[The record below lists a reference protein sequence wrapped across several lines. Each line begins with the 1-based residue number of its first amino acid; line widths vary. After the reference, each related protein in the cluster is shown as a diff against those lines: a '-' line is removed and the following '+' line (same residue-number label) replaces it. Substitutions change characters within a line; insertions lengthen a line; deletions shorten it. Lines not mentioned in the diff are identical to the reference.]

1 MVIRRNTSLALLSL
15 LIPLALAACGTSQA
29 SQPEWAQ
36 PAAAAT
42 SAAPPP
48 APLPAPS
55 SKAEVRDRVMLAI
68 MDLSTFHPETATPT
82 EENDEAWKL
91 IHPCRDNLPSDR
103 QRTAYHERLWDG
115 EKVWIRQYVV
125 GYLKVPGSK
134 LIGELRTALTKCKT
148 YEESDGRTTTVI
160 RPTPPVGPDSPDVV
174 TFCEQLK
181 GKTTTHQC
189 SALIAGGNFVMEVD
203 VSDGGDLEA
212 SQAMLAQL
220 IPLATDAFTKAA

>member
-1 MVIRRNTSLALLSL
+1 MIRHHPLLALLSL
-15 LIPLALAACGTSQA
+15 LIPVGLGACGTSQA
-29 SQPEWAQ
+29 AQPEWA
-36 PAAAAT
+36 PPAAT
-42 SAAPPP
+42 SA

-55 SKAEVRDRVMLAI
+55 SKAEVQDRVQLALL
-68 MDLSTFHPETATPT
+68 DLSTFHPETAQPT
-82 EENDEAWKL
+82 GENDEAWKL

-134 LIGELRTALTKCKT
+134 LMSELRSTLAKCKT

-160 RPTPPVGPDSPDVV
+160 RPTPPPVPDSPDVV

-181 GKTTTHQC
+181 GDTIYHQC
-189 SALIAGGNFVMEVD
+189 TALLVRGNFVMEVD
-203 VSDGGDLEA
+203 ASDDGDLEA
-212 SQAMLAQL
+212 SQALLAQL
-220 IPLATDAFTKAA
+220 IPLATDALAQAA